1 MGEDAKRIKSLKID
15 RAVLA
20 MDVLQVPPAFS
31 IWDENLSILQSFF
44 ACGILTIVLA
54 EAWPKLARPGGG
66 GSVGSEEGGFSRG
79 PVRTV
84 HQFFLD

>member
-20 MDVLQVPPAFS
+20 MDVLQVPS
-31 IWDENLSILQSFF
+31 LLNGMKNLNILQSFL

-66 GSVGSEEGGFSRG
+66 GSVGSEEDGFSRG